1 MIRERKEKKKAEEGF
16 SLIESLISLSLFLII
31 LLSSLEFFASIRS
44 HFLKL
49 KDEQEVNEAA
59 YSALDKMRKDILQGG
74 SGLTVPV
81 RLGVLEGISDN
92 NGSFIIYAQ
101 EKDLSLLTDLTPGQ
115 TRILVGSTKKIKKG
129 RELCIFDFDK
139 GEVKSISSV
148 YKDSL
153 VLSSPLDSFYL
164 KDKASLV
171 LLKKIS
177 FFLDEDKHLLRRK
190 VNASP
195 AQPLLEDV
203 TFFDHDYQKTS
214 NLARL
219 RLALKA
225 NKNKEREYEI
235 SVFPKNM
242 ALASS
247 R

>member
-1 MIRERKEKKKAEEGF
+1 MVRELERRERLEMLERKILEREYVRHDKINGKKTSLAKQNKRQNQFGLFGKLAPLIKMNMRKGRKKAEEGF

-74 SGLTVPV
+74 SGLIVPA
-81 RLGVLEGISDN
+81 RLGVLDGISDN

-101 EKDLSLLTDLTPGQ
+101 EKGVSLLTDLTPGQ

-148 YKDSL
+148 YKGSL

-164 KDKASLV
+164 KDTASLV
-171 LLKKIS
+171 LL
-177 FFLDEDKHLLRRK
+177 
-190 VNASP
+190 
-195 AQPLLEDV
+195 
-203 TFFDHDYQKTS
+203 T
-214 NLARL
+214 
-219 RLALKA
+219 
-225 NKNKEREYEI
+225 
-235 SVFPKNM
+235 
-242 ALASS
+242 
-247 R
+247 